1 MREQSGSGYLLIYR
15 EDNEEDEMCVE
26 TWLTEGAK
34 VRCSLVLGNGKK
46 TMVVTVVRQRGNK
59 IFFG

>member
-1 MREQSGSGYLLIYR
+1 MTFYKFSVTEWIMFREIG
-15 EDNEEDEMCVE
+15 DEMCVE